1 MSTLFLALEFPH
13 DEDFQAAT
21 IAAYEPDSPFLK
33 HLELVVQSHY
43 APSMVNPV
51 REGAILFLADAQTAL
66 YALQTLAGIAATSPS
81 ALEDPPAM
89 DEILRATGVLMAALE
104 AIQS

>member
-1 MSTLFLALEFPH
+1 MATLFLAVEFPH

-21 IAAYEPDSPFLK
+21 KAAYEPDSSFIQ
-33 HLELVVQSHY
+33 HMELVVQSHY

-51 REGAILFLADAQTAL
+51 REGAILFLSDAQTAL
-66 YALQTLAGIAATSPS
+66 YALQTLAGIAATAPS
-81 ALEDPPAM
+81 TLEDPPAM
-89 DEILRATGVLMAALE
+89 DEILRAIGVLMAALE